1 MPHGYFF
8 KVEAREGIESGCEFQ
23 EQTQLSLGAQLKMCD
38 GEGRV
43 MWWGRRRRCR
53 QASVVMVTGKPS
65 TDLVSAI
72 QMQTSKSD
80 EK

>member
-1 MPHGYFF
+1 M
-8 KVEAREGIESGCEFQ
+8 
-23 EQTQLSLGAQLKMCD
+23 KMCE

-43 MWWGRRRRCR
+43 MWWGRRRRYG
-53 QASVVMVTGKPS
+53 QASVVMVTGRPS

-72 QMQTSKSD
+72 QMQTSKGD